1 MKKLNSMEEL
11 FAPFTSAPKNVK
23 YRFAEEYSST
33 VTRQQALEDLDE
45 LIYLMENRYCGREY
59 WERRGVQFED
69 CYGQIRD
76 YIEARE
82 TMYISDLCRKI
93 HGTFQGGIV
102 DNHLSLASPM
112 TGMLR
117 FSKQYTAYFADLLVE
132 QQGESYVVIESGTE
146 TVTAGETVSDA
157 GCLYPTLGPKGRR
170 RFLLGCRSY
179 VPVQDIVISLDNK
192 ERRIPVHRCRAN
204 ARTEQDD
211 VCMAW
216 KQVQGV
222 DVLRSNCC
230 DYVGGLTRETDY
242 VAMGQEYRGTEALVL
257 NYLSNEGGYNHITR
271 EFIQGLNDYAHC
283 REYSMKL
290 ISPVTEKCDC
300 QRKWICLSDGAPYE
314 RERGSYKGT
323 VYMLV
328 NSETASAGETAV
340 LYARSLR
347 NLVLI
352 GENTMGC
359 NTFGNVAGYVLKN
372 SHIVCRIPNVINLC
386 ENLDECGEGRGFV
399 PDYWV
404 DSHDV
409 EGQVLKWLKG
419 I

>member
-1 MKKLNSMEEL
+1 
-11 FAPFTSAPKNVK
+11 
-23 YRFAEEYSST
+23 
-33 VTRQQALEDLDE
+33 
-45 LIYLMENRYCGREY
+45 
-59 WERRGVQFED
+59 
-69 CYGQIRD
+69 
-76 YIEARE
+76 
-82 TMYISDLCRKI
+82 
-93 HGTFQGGIV
+93 
-102 DNHLSLASPM
+102 
-112 TGMLR
+112 
-117 FSKQYTAYFADLLVE
+117 
-132 QQGESYVVIESGTE
+132 
-146 TVTAGETVSDA
+146 
-157 GCLYPTLGPKGRR
+157 
-170 RFLLGCRSY
+170 
-179 VPVQDIVISLDNK
+179 
-192 ERRIPVHRCRAN
+192 
-204 ARTEQDD
+204 
-211 VCMAW
+211 
-216 KQVQGV
+216 
-222 DVLRSNCC
+222 
-230 DYVGGLTRETDY
+230 
-242 VAMGQEYRGTEALVL
+242 
-257 NYLSNEGGYNHITR
+257 
-271 EFIQGLNDYAHC
+271 
-283 REYSMKL
+283 MKL